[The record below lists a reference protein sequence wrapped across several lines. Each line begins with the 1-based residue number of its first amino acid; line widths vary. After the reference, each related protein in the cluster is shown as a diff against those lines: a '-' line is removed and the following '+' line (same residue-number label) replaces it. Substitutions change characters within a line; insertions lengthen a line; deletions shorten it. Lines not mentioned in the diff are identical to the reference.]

1 MYWSIQGI
9 LQFQIFQI
17 PFVGADTCG
26 FNEDTT
32 EELCNRWMQLSAFAP
47 FYRNHNT
54 KGATSQ
60 EPYVWESVTNASRV
74 AIAARYSL
82 LPYWVSSLCVRRG
95 IVEFTCFRRQYTLFA
110 NASTNGTPPV
120 RALFWEFPD
129 EAELFAVDRQFLV
142 GRDILVTPV
151 LTSNVSTVDGW
162 LSSYS
167 SQGIR
172 PEKNLLGIFP
182 GQGKTIWRDWYTHDV
197 INATVGGNTTLS
209 APLGH
214 INIHIR
220 DGAALL
226 LHESPAYTVEETRQ
240 GPFALLV
247 AQSADGYAFST
258 AYIDDGI
265 SDPPGP
271 STTVTFQASKN
282 SVRIASEGEFK
293 VVQKLVQVTILGVET
308 KPTSV
313 SVGGKAVQ
321 EFTYNSAQ

>member
-54 KGATSQ
+54 KGAASQ

-74 AIAARYSL
+74 AIATRYSL

-95 IVEFTCFRRQYTLFA
+95 IVELTCFHRQYTLFA

-162 LSSYS
+162 LASY
-167 SQGIR
+167 
-172 PEKNLLGIFP
+172 
-182 GQGKTIWRDWYTHDV
+182 
-197 INATVGGNTTLS
+197 
-209 APLGH
+209 
-214 INIHIR
+214 
-220 DGAALL
+220 
-226 LHESPAYTVEETRQ
+226 
-240 GPFALLV
+240 
-247 AQSADGYAFST
+247 
-258 AYIDDGI
+258 
-265 SDPPGP
+265 
-271 STTVTFQASKN
+271 
-282 SVRIASEGEFK
+282 
-293 VVQKLVQVTILGVET
+293 
-308 KPTSV
+308 
-313 SVGGKAVQ
+313 
-321 EFTYNSAQ
+321 